1 MYGGECPALNTQG
14 FFPRVPGGDIPALRA
29 GNLGHRPQLSRGT
42 YVARE
47 RTGPGAPGGDG
58 VSPEASTSPEASIAA
73 AAAWGLEG
81 LSEEMTPTGPPGG
94 RAHWRATGGS
104 AGAAGPSGPHAG
116 RGAAGAHP
124 STTGAGRWLG
134 AARLPHGSASPE
146 ERTEALGEWPLHIT
160 ALRNHAGANFCP

>member
-1 MYGGECPALNTQG
+1 M
-14 FFPRVPGGDIPALRA
+14 
-29 GNLGHRPQLSRGT
+29 
-42 YVARE
+42 ARE